1 MNLALLPFALA
12 LVVQAVE
19 PAPPDGTL
27 LEVQPCAS
35 SPAGVTCERLT
46 YSSDGLRVV
55 ALLERPAKG
64 CGTARSVVIHVR
76 GSYVVPELSPESRA
90 LTAGF
95 VRSGF
100 AVLSPLLRGSGGSE
114 GRDEMG
120 GADLADV
127 MALPALLRGLA
138 AGRGL
143 DPERPFLYG
152 ESRGGMMVFQAL
164 RDGFPARAAATV
176 GAFTDFDALLEETPW
191 LVPVSH
197 EIWPDFDARRAE
209 IGLRRSARRWA
220 DKLTTPLLLMHGSA
234 DRSVPVSH
242 ALALASRLAS
252 GPPTWALRIFPGG
265 NHHLSTHAEERD
277 RTAVAFFAEH

>member
-1 MNLALLPFALA
+1 MNLTALA
-12 LVVQAVE
+12 LAIVVQAVE

-27 LEVQPCAS
+27 LDAQPCAAS
-35 SPAGVTCERLT
+35 TAGVACERLT

-55 ALLERPAKG
+55 ALLERPAQG
-64 CGTARSVVIHVR
+64 CATPCAVVAYVR
-76 GSYVVPELSPESRA
+76 GSYVIPELSAESRS
-90 LTAGF
+90 LTAGL

-127 MALPALLRGLA
+127 MALPALLRALA

-143 DPERPFLYG
+143 DPERLFLYG

-164 RDGFPARAAATV
+164 REGFPARAAATV
-176 GAFTDFDALLEETPW
+176 GAFTDFDALLAESPQF
-191 LVPVSH
+191 VPVSRQ
-197 EIWPDFDARRAE
+197 IWPDFDARRAE
-209 IGLRRSARRWA
+209 IALRRSARRWA
-220 DKLTTPLLLMHGSA
+220 DKLRAPLLLMHGAA

-242 ALALASRLAS
+242 ALELASRLAS
-252 GPPTWALRIFPGG
+252 GPPSWALRVFPGG
-265 NHHLSTHAEERD
+265 NHDLSTQAEDRD
-277 RTAVAFFAEH
+277 RTATAFFADH